1 MGKKELYKHH
11 SITSISRLY
20 IFHLLQG
27 SDSYKSIIQPD
38 LYRLSLFT
46 SSNMRESILKF
57 GLTMALLAM
66 GTATPL
72 PLDQKDYDETPTIV
86 PRVMNVTAREFVE
99 AGGAYMDAPDSDG
112 NPPVDVDKRG
122 VKLWDTCNTRASI
135 HYKLKGDGDP
145 HQNFVI
151 TQKGGS
157 LVSCSAEDGATASA
171 YEHGLSWSITGGVN
185 TEWASVAL
193 EVSES
198 QSYSV
203 SQSFTCG
210 GVAKQ
215 RGNICVLFYQA
226 VTAFKVEVIKN
237 DPCNGIVNKK
247 TVETIYAPND
257 NKLGS
262 VGARGINVSKH
273 GVVQCVGD
281 VDRTIHHYCGPKG
294 DASWWRGKQP
304 GPWTKEY
311 VDNREPKD
319 CKVPIE
325 AHQYFD

>member
-1 MGKKELYKHH
+1 
-11 SITSISRLY
+11 
-20 IFHLLQG
+20 
-27 SDSYKSIIQPD
+27 
-38 LYRLSLFT
+38 
-46 SSNMRESILKF
+46 MRGSILKF

-72 PLDQKDYDETPTIV
+72 PLDQNVYDETPTII
-86 PRVMNVTAREFVE
+86 PRVMNITAREFVE

-122 VKLWDTCNTRASI
+122 FQPPDACRIPARLY
-135 HYKLKGDGDP
+135 YKLKGDGDP

-157 LVSCSAEDGATASA
+157 LVSCSAEDGSTGSG
-171 YEHGLSWSITGGVN
+171 YEQSLSWSITGGVN
-185 TEWASVAL
+185 IPWASVSL
-193 EVSES
+193 GVSES
-198 QSYSV
+198 EAYTV

-215 RGNICVLFYQA
+215 KGNICVLVYQA
-226 VTAFKVEVIKN
+226 VTAFKVEVHKS
-237 DPCNGIVNKK
+237 DPCKGIVDQKWD
-247 TVETIYAPND
+247 ETIYAPNG
-257 NKLGS
+257 NKMGS
-262 VGARGINVSKH
+262 IGARGINVAKH

-281 VDRTIHHYCGPKG
+281 VDRTINHYCGPKG
-294 DASWWRGKQP
+294 DASWWRGKQA
-304 GPWTKEY
+304 GPWIKEY
-311 VDNREPKD
+311 VDQREPKD